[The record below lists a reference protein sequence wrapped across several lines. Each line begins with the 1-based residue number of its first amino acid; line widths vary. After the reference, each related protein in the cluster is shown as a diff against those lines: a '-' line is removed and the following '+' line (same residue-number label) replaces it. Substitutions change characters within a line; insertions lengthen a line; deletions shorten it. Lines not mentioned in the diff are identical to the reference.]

1 LELRKLFERES
12 LDFLQKNAEN
22 SLKNLKQF
30 SFSDLEIV
38 SKSAQKVC
46 AKLAEKMRSQIQ
58 DEELGDVV
66 VNVRGQLESDDYSFR
81 SHMDLLTF
89 FQQGLGKY
97 KDEPWLQEKDML
109 NKDIGKDITKAKT
122 EVQKGLFEVLFPQ
135 GHKLRDIELRGETF
149 FQRSKLNKIWEVS
162 TIVKTTVY

>member
-1 LELRKLFERES
+1 LELRKLFEKES

-22 SLKNLKQF
+22 SLRNLKQF

-46 AKLAEKMRSQIQ
+46 ATLAEKMRSQIQ

-66 VNVRGQLESDDYSFR
+66 VNVRGQLESEDYSFR
-81 SHMDLLTF
+81 SHIDLLTF

-97 KDEPWLQEKDML
+97 KNESWLQEKDL
-109 NKDIGKDITKAKT
+109 INRDIGKDITKAKT

-135 GHKLRDIELRGETF
+135 GHRLRDIELRGEAF
-149 FQRSKLNKIWEVS
+149 FQRSISN
-162 TIVKTTVY
+162 

>member
-1 LELRKLFERES
+1 MFEKES

-38 SKSAQKVC
+38 SKSAQTVC
-46 AKLAEKMRSQIQ
+46 AKLAEKMRSQIL
-58 DEELGDVV
+58 DEDLNDVV
-66 VNVRGQLESDDYSFR
+66 VNVRGQLESEDYSFR
-81 SHMDLLTF
+81 SHVDLVTF

-97 KDEPWLQEKDML
+97 KEEAWLHERDL
-109 NKDIGKDITKAKT
+109 VDRDIGEDATRAKT

-135 GHKLRDIELRGETF
+135 GHRLRDIELRAEGF
-149 FQRSKLNKIWEVS
+149 FQRSRS
-162 TIVKTTVY
+162 DQ